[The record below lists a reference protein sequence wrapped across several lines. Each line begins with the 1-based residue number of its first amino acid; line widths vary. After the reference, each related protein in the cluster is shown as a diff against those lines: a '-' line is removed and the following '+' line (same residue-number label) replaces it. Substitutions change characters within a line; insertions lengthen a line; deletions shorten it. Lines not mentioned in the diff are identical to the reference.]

1 MPVKYRGYWEYY
13 CPVKN
18 KLKSDYFYDVD
29 MVQLQLMLEEMEMQS
44 GAVIKIN
51 ATRMVEK
58 DEPKTGITDK
68 QS

>member
-58 DEPKTGITDK
+58 DDK
-68 QS
+68 HGK

>member
-1 MPVKYRGYWEYY
+1 MPVKYRGYWECY

-58 DEPKTGITDK
+58 DEPKK
-68 QS
+68 NEVE

>member
-1 MPVKYRGYWEYY
+1 MEVRYRGYWEYY

-18 KLKSDYFYDVD
+18 KLKSDYFYDVG
-29 MVQLQLMLEEMEMQS
+29 MEQLQLMLEEMEMQS

-58 DEPKTGITDK
+58 NDK
-68 QS
+68 HGK

>member
-1 MPVKYRGYWEYY
+1 MSVKYRGYWEYY

-29 MVQLQLMLEEMEMQS
+29 MEQLQLMLEEMEDLN

-58 DEPKTGITDK
+58 SDRDGN
-68 QS
+68 